1 MRQSHD
7 ELTKRDAVVL
17 AIGPDPAVAFKLK
30 WAKEQFPFAGL
41 PDPGHRVADQY
52 GQEVS
57 LFKLGRMPAVIIVD
71 KEGVI
76 RFVHY
81 ADNMRHYPRME
92 KLYAVLDGL
101 REEKQEWDAV
111 E

>member
-1 MRQSHD
+1 MRQSHE

-17 AIGPDPAVAFKLK
+17 AVGPDPAAAFKLM
-30 WAKEQFPFAGL
+30 WARERFPFTGL
-41 PDPGHRVADQY
+41 PDPGHKVASQY

-71 KEGVI
+71 KKGII

-92 KLYAVLDGL
+92 KLYAVLDSLG
-101 REEKQEWDAV
+101 EEEPDAHRAS
-111 E
+111 